1 MNSRALLL
9 AVSTAFLT
17 PFTDVINIL
26 VRKPG
31 GYRLRDYLLLNTP
44 ALIIVLVAAIW
55 LAPLIWPF

>member
-1 MNSRALLL
+1 MNSRALPL

-26 VRKPG
+26 VRKSC
-31 GYRLRDYLLLNTP
+31 GYRLRDYLFLNTP
-44 ALIIVLVAAIW
+44 VQIIVLAGAVW